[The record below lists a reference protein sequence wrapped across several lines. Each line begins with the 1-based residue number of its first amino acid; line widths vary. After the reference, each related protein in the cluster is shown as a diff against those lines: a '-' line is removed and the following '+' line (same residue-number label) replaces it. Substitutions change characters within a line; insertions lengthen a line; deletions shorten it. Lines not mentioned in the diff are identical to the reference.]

1 MDNLYFDEFE
11 ENEYFSE
18 ENELFSEEED
28 IYPSAEEY
36 NRIHRHKYDY
46 F

>member
-1 MDNLYFDEFE
+1 MDNFYYDDFE
-11 ENEYFSE
+11 ENEDFSE
-18 ENELFSEEED
+18 ENEFFNEEEEY
-28 IYPSAEEY
+28 YPSAEEY

>member
-1 MDNLYFDEFE
+1 MDNFYYDDFE
-11 ENEYFSE
+11 ENEDFSE
-18 ENELFSEEED
+18 ENEIFTEEEEY
-28 IYPSAEEY
+28 YPSVEEY

>member
-11 ENEYFSE
+11 ENEDFPE

-28 IYPSAEEY
+28 SYPSAEEY
-36 NRIHRHKYDY
+36 NRIHRQKYDY